1 MYAER
6 LKKIRN
12 QLRLTVNEIADVLQ
26 MKARTYGSYE
36 REENNVSIELVTSLC
51 KNLNVN
57 ANWFVTG
64 EGEMFNAPKYE
75 QVESELAQR
84 LDKMESA
91 LKNAGILKD

>member
-6 LKKIRN
+6 LKKLRET
-12 QLRLTVNEIADVLQ
+12 LRLSVNELAESIGLP
-26 MKARTYGSYE
+26 ARTIGGYE
-36 REENNVSIELVTSLC
+36 RNERTASIELVTQLC
-51 KNLNVN
+51 KKLNVN

-84 LDKMESA
+84 MDKMESA
-91 LKNAGILKD
+91 LRSAGILKD

>member
-12 QLRLTVNEIADVLQ
+12 YYKYTVNEIADVLEI
-26 MKARTYGSYE
+26 KPRTYGSYE

-51 KNLNVN
+51 KKLNVN

-64 EGEMFNAPKYE
+64 EGEMFNKKEP
-75 QVESELAQR
+75 V
-84 LDKMESA
+84 
-91 LKNAGILKD
+91 GLKDEIKQAVREMIASGELKDEFK